1 MEPFDYSTL
10 SHFSHFYRTLCL
22 LCSFCENFSTQP
34 FVFSTWHTRVGSDGV
49 LEKTFFA
56 AQWKNTFS
64 PTKLARLHCMP
75 PVPNTAGLPLLF
87 VLAHINSEPPHT
99 LPRILPCS
107 HPMVLVSEIQHPRSL
122 DFKNQRRVVVLRDQK
137 HWSWEDIAAEVVNL
151 KGGHPS
157 WKHCS
162 EVWNN
167 FSVTKGHVPYNY
179 GKCGRN

>member
-1 MEPFDYSTL
+1 
-10 SHFSHFYRTLCL
+10 
-22 LCSFCENFSTQP
+22 
-34 FVFSTWHTRVGSDGV
+34 
-49 LEKTFFA
+49 
-56 AQWKNTFS
+56 
-64 PTKLARLHCMP
+64 
-75 PVPNTAGLPLLF
+75 
-87 VLAHINSEPPHT
+87 
-99 LPRILPCS
+99 
-107 HPMVLVSEIQHPRSL
+107 MVLVSEIQHPRSL